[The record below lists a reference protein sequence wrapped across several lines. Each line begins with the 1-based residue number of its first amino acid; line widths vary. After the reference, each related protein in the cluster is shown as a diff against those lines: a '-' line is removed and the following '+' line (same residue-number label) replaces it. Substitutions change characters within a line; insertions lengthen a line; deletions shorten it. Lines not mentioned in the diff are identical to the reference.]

1 MSALT
6 IKSVKSL
13 KNAAVWQD
21 YKDANAANSLSRK
34 TLIYGFNGTGKTTLS
49 RVFDSIREGALVE
62 NLPLE
67 TEFEI
72 ILSDGQAISS
82 KSFTK
87 PLGNNLLVFN
97 SDFVSR
103 NFKWDESRA
112 NPIFYLS
119 EENISK
125 KEEYD
130 TAKTALDAAL
140 AANQTAKKA
149 NDKAIKGHKDTKT
162 KIARRVRDLA
172 LSGSYSQ
179 AYDAKK
185 IDKGYAERDYT
196 DADILEEE
204 EALSEKQAL
213 LNQSEPL
220 PKIDVLANV
229 EFNLAEWTKALNTL
243 LKMTVSSAVVEQ
255 FEEHAEALNWIGHGL
270 DYHGKHE
277 LKDCLFCGNE
287 FSADRKSLLESLFNS
302 GLATQAVSQTQNF
315 THWHSTLKYRF

>member
-125 KEEYD
+125 KEKYD

-196 DADILEEE
+196 DADILEE